1 MDEQDPDA
9 PKRARL
15 AELQAEHRTL
25 HALIARYGEG
35 GDVDEVA
42 LRRLK
47 KRKLRLKD
55 EIFALECSLTP
66 DIPA

>member
-1 MDEQDPDA
+1 MVQDEELI
-9 PKRARL
+9 RARL
-15 AELQAEHRTL
+15 AELQAEHRSL
-25 HALIARYGEG
+25 DDLIARYSDAEG
-35 GDVDEVA
+35 VDELA

-55 EIFALECSLTP
+55 EIHILACSLTP

>member
-1 MDEQDPDA
+1 MSPEEEQLV
-9 PKRARL
+9 RARL
-15 AELQAEHRTL
+15 AELQAEHRSL
-25 HALIARYGEG
+25 DELIERYGRD
-35 GDVDEVA
+35 GDVDELS

-55 EIFALECSLTP
+55 EIHVLACSLTP

>member
-1 MDEQDPDA
+1 MIQDEEA
-9 PKRARL
+9 VRARL
-15 AELQAEHRTL
+15 AELQAEHRSL
-25 HALIARYGEG
+25 DELIDRYGSDG
-35 GDVDEVA
+35 VADELS

-55 EIFALECSLTP
+55 EIHVLACSLTP

>member
-1 MDEQDPDA
+1 MVQDEDA
-9 PKRARL
+9 VRARL
-15 AELQAEHRTL
+15 AELQAEHRSL
-25 HALIARYGEG
+25 DELIERYSGEG
-35 GDVDEVA
+35 VADELS

-55 EIFALECSLTP
+55 EIRILACSLTP